1 MGLFDKLKNVLFEEE
16 EVEIPVITKVETRPR
31 VEPKV
36 QPVTRRVERTIPDYE
51 EEEVYSEPKQETR
64 PQVKEDIGSFRN
76 LKRDIDLDYTFDD
89 EENEFIEDLES
100 LKQDQVKEE
109 PKSPFLSFDE
119 DEFERLNSRLKDDE
133 LPKVSRRD
141 ENKEVRKVVK
151 KEVEAPK
158 RFRPS
163 PVISPV
169 YGILD
174 KNYKKEDISVKSDD
188 FNLLNEV
195 ENAIDVDSVRRKA
208 YGTLEDEIE
217 DTLNS
222 TPNVKKV
229 VEEESY
235 SDDRSIDDML
245 KATIDDTIEDD
256 IDTAINDIEIEENV
270 PVIEEKEDDLP
281 TFEEI
286 LEQQNNSYDD
296 YEENEEVE
304 SPNDI
309 LEKTSTL
316 KILDDIEKELDEVKV
331 NRENKNLE
339 DTDTDLFNLIDSMY
353 EKEDG
358 E

>member
-16 EVEIPVITKVETRPR
+16 EVEIPVITKVETKPR
-31 VEPKV
+31 VEPKA
-36 QPVTRRVERTIPDYE
+36 QPVNRRVERSIPDYDD
-51 EEEVYSEPKQETR
+51 EEVYNEPKQEVR
-64 PQVKEDIGSFRN
+64 AQVRDDIGSFRN
-76 LKRDIDLDYTFDD
+76 LKRDIELDYSYDD

-100 LKQDQVKEE
+100 LKEDQVKEE

-133 LPKVSRRD
+133 LPKINRRE
-141 ENKEVRKVVK
+141 ENREVRKVAK
-151 KEVEAPK
+151 KEIEAPK

-229 VEEESY
+229 VEEENY
-235 SDDRSIDDML
+235 SDDRSLDDML
-245 KATIDDTIEDD
+245 KATIDDSIKDD
-256 IDTAINDIEIEENV
+256 IDSSIDEIKIDEV
-270 PVIEEKEDDLP
+270 PIIEEKEDDLP

-296 YEENEEVE
+296 YEEKEEVE